1 MVVSVSLAESPTEF
15 DSVAVGDFVVVNVSS
30 LLRVSERLMVS
41 DSGSDGVTVSSFDA
55 VATVRVVT
63 VQVSDMESEVVCVLE
78 GDAVRVGV
86 KGGVMV
92 EVRVSDTSFV
102 SLLLWVAERVT
113 DVSDTEMVVWFVIES
128 VHSAVQL
135 VGVFVW

>member
-1 MVVSVSLAESPTEF
+1 MSLAESPTEF